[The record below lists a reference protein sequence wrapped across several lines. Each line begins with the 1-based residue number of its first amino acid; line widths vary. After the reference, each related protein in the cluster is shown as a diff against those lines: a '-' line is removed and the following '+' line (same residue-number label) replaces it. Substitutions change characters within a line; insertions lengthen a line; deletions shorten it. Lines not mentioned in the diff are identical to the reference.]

1 MDITCGN
8 CRAQFKIPDE
18 KLPKDK
24 LVAVPCPKCKEKI
37 TVDTRAKSSGGS
49 PPANGKSPASNGKAG
64 KNLADEVISGQY
76 DAADKPFDYIDEGT
90 LTALVCDA
98 DPGNKARVRAALES
112 MRYRVTEASTAREAL
127 KAMRFHIFDMVVLN
141 EMFDTDNPENNHVL
155 KFLGRL
161 AISTR
166 RQIFL
171 VLLCSEHRTMDNMA
185 SFTKS
190 VNIIVNLKNID
201 EVGSIISAGVSD
213 NNAFYRTFTDTLK
226 KMGRL

>member
-1 MDITCGN
+1 MEITCEN

-37 TVDTRAKSSGGS
+37 TVDTRAKNHNGK
-49 PPANGKSPASNGKAG
+49 PPAPANGKTG

-76 DAADKPFDYIDEGT
+76 DASDKPFDYIDEGT

-98 DPGNKARVRAALES
+98 DSGNKARVRAALEN
-112 MRYRVTEASTAREAL
+112 MHYRVTEASTAREAL

-141 EMFDTDNPENNHVL
+141 EMFDTDNAENNHVL

-161 AISTR
+161 TISTR

-190 VNIIVNLKNID
+190 VNIIINLKNID
-201 EVGSIISAGVSD
+201 EIGSIISTGVSE
-213 NNAFYRTFTDTLK
+213 NNGFYRTFNDTLK

>member
-1 MDITCGN
+1 MEISCEN

-37 TVDTRAKSSGGS
+37 TVDTRAKSPNGK
-49 PPANGKSPASNGKAG
+49 PPAPANGKAG

-76 DAADKPFDYIDEGT
+76 DASDKPFDYIDEGT

-98 DPGNKARVRAALES
+98 DSGNKARVRVALEN

-141 EMFDTDNPENNHVL
+141 EMFDTDNAENNHVL

-201 EVGSIISAGVSD
+201 EIGSIISTGVSE
-213 NNAFYRTFTDTLK
+213 NNGFYRTFNDTLK